1 MSNIALRVIRNEHV
15 ALSAMLQSLSMLLQ
29 QSRRDGELP
38 DFDVV
43 RSMLFYIDE
52 FPERLHHP
60 KESNLLFPRVRA
72 RVPELGAVIDR
83 LDRDHE
89 QGERAIRELEH
100 ALLAFEV
107 MGESRREKF
116 EQALSRYS
124 RSYLEHMA
132 VEDRE
137 VLPAAQQHLTSS
149 DWAEMDAAFNA
160 NCDPLTGHEPAE
172 EYRALFSK
180 ILMIAKAPIGFA

>member
-1 MSNIALRVIRNEHV
+1 MTNIALRVIRNEHL
-15 ALSAMLQSLSMLLQ
+15 ALSAMLRSLSMLLL
-29 QSRRDGELP
+29 QSRRDGALP

-60 KESNLLFPRVRA
+60 KESELLFPRVRA

-89 QGERAIRELEH
+89 QGENAIRDLEH

-107 MGESRREKF
+107 MGESRRERF
-116 EQALSRYS
+116 ELALAHYS

-137 VLPAAQQHLTSS
+137 ILPAAQQHLTAS
-149 DWAEMDAAFNA
+149 DWAELDAAFDA
-160 NCDPLTGHEPAE
+160 NRDPLTGHEPDE
-172 EYRALFSK
+172 EYRALFHK
-180 ILMIAKAPIGFA
+180 ILMTAKAPIGFV

>member
-116 EQALSRYS
+116 ELALSRYS
-124 RSYLEHMA
+124 RNYLEHMA

-180 ILMIAKAPIGFA
+180 ILMTAKAPIGFA

>member
-1 MSNIALRVIRNEHV
+1 MATTALRVIRNEHV
-15 ALSAMLQSLSMLLQ
+15 ALSAMLRSLSMLLI
-29 QSRRDGELP
+29 QSRRDGALP

-43 RSMLFYIDE
+43 RCMLFYIDE

-60 KESNLLFPRVRA
+60 KESDLLFPLVRA
-72 RVPELGAVIDR
+72 RAPELGAVIDR

-89 QGERAIRELEH
+89 KGESAIRELEH

-116 EQALSRYS
+116 EQAFERYS
-124 RSYLEHMA
+124 RSYLEHMS

-137 VLPAAQQHLTSS
+137 VLPAAQQHLTPS
-149 DWAEMDAAFNA
+149 DWAELDAAFAA
-160 NCDPLTGHEPAE
+160 NRDPLTGHEADE
-172 EYRALFSK
+172 EYRALFQK
-180 ILMIAKAPIGFA
+180 ILMTAKAPIGFY